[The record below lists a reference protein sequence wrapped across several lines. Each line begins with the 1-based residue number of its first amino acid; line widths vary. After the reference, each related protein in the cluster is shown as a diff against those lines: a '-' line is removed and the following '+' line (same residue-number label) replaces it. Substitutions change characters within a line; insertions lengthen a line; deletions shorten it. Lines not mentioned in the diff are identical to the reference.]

1 MMEKTNKELY
11 ELYHRYGLGVA
22 LIRKICAYY
31 DNDEDSNKV
40 MFDLSRSMM
49 LLDGSDV
56 FDSYLKNHPEMK
68 R

>member
-1 MMEKTNKELY
+1 MEKTKKEIF
-11 ELYHRYGLGVA
+11 ELYHKYGLSLA

-31 DNDEDSNKV
+31 DNDKDANKV

-56 FDSYLKNHPEMK
+56 FGSYLKNHPEMK